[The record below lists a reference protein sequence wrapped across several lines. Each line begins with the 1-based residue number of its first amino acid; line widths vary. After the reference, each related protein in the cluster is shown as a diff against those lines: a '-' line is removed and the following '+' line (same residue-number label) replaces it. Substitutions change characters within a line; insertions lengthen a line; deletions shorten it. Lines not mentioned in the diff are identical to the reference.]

1 MKLHFTIVRFILL
14 ALAIFS
20 SVQLQSQVNL
30 TTSPYTESF
39 DGVGSGYPT
48 GWTGRTGA
56 NATNLGTTQTLTT
69 SKTAWNN
76 TTGAFKNFA
85 SADGLNSGSSTTD
98 QSNSTDRALGVR
110 QTGSF
115 GDPGASFT
123 LQLANTNNI
132 TNLQLSFKLQSLD
145 ISSPRIVTWKLQ
157 YALGSS
163 PAAFTDVTTSPGTM
177 TTGGSSFTNTSI
189 TATLPAAVENQ
200 NQEVWL
206 RVVTLSAAT
215 GSGNRPSTGIDDF
228 QMTFD
233 QNTGVQATRLVISG
247 APTAQEV
254 NQPFSITIC
263 AEDDNGNVQ
272 TDYSQPIALTQL
284 VGTAAIIAPAS
295 PQVPMGGC
303 VSYTITPT
311 AAPDVINFEASSGSL
326 ISDSTGQIVVYNP
339 LSTCYTDVNC
349 GFTIAMTQSN
359 GENDQWSCNNS
370 VYAINGYC
378 ANCPQANTEGWL
390 ISPKFDLSTSLQRH
404 FDFHVT
410 KSFTGPALEIFYTTN
425 YTGDPNTTTWISLD
439 TANGSGNKSL
449 DVTALTGM
457 NIQFGIKY
465 TADGSS
471 GGSASYSVN
480 NISLKSDDCA
490 NTELLSCNITDLI
503 QWNINGCD
511 NKGTSNTLDDTY
523 GANVTVYFGNKP
535 TTGNLRIYANGSL
548 KQSIDVT
555 TLDVDSTS
563 YTFTNLSLPA
573 NNQAFS
579 LKANFSADTLC
590 TYQESFP
597 ARTSCSPAA
606 GIAFNPGL
614 ATSYYVGDTTTV
626 QVCFVDDNN
635 IPSPQSFYPV
645 LALDISPALGEVI
658 SGPDGTGPCFTFT
671 ILPTD
676 TGVVSLTAYD
686 ENFNFVASDNTKFT
700 ERPCVFISEIVDP
713 TSGNNKYLEVYNGS
727 NFPVDISS
735 YNLKIY
741 ANGHTSP
748 DYTLAVNPGTILQPT
763 ETYVF
768 KNTAAG
774 QDFTGCDGHT
784 TTSNNY
790 NTNGDDAYEWVEGS
804 YIHDMYGIVGEMPAN
819 NTSWNYNDKVV
830 KRKSSIYCG
839 NSNFTLS
846 EWDMTSYTV
855 NNTGDPCNHCV
866 TPLALAESDT
876 LCAGDTLHLSGKGGE
891 TYAWTGPNGFSSN
904 ALAPTIDGVTE
915 LNKGWYV
922 MTITV
927 AGSCTDLV
935 DSVYIEV
942 KGVPMA
948 EATAIPASIC
958 VGGTVNLSAT
968 GGDSYSWT
976 GPDGFSSNL
985 QNPTLTNVS
994 ELNEGNYIVT
1004 VFNSCNLF
1012 ASDTVFVEVIDA
1024 LVLNSQA
1031 TPNPA
1036 CEGDSL
1042 FLTAEGSGN
1051 FNWAGPNGFSSNLQN
1066 PVLSDIDE
1074 SNSGDYVVTLM
1085 DNNGCS
1091 AADTITV
1098 LVKPAPNFE
1107 ADIYPNPIC
1116 EGDTLFLNA
1125 NTGADSV
1132 LWTAVNGWTSNNSEE
1147 IIPDITSDYSGDLLL
1162 QVTQD
1167 GCSSSY
1173 IFELDVLDKPTLELT
1188 AENNPA
1194 CEGGIVTIIGN
1205 SDGDINWTGSNNFTF
1220 QGDTIILSNITSSEA
1235 GMYYAFVSNE
1245 NECFAYDSILV
1256 IVNPEPNVTAF
1267 ASPNPV
1273 CQGSNL
1279 FLYGS
1284 SQYQGSYSWTG
1295 PNGFSSNEQN
1305 PIIPNIQILNSGQY
1319 IVRLVAGIGCEA
1331 FDTVTVLVNSAPAPT
1346 ASATPNPVCVG
1357 GTLQLSA
1364 TGTGTFSWTGPDGF
1378 ASNQQTPIILDM
1390 SLAKAGDYIV
1400 TLEATNGCIG
1410 KDTVSVI
1417 VNFASPTIASATPNP
1432 VCAGGTVQLSAT
1444 GTGSFSWTGPLGYI
1458 SNLQNPSIVNITL
1471 AQAGEYIVTFQT
1483 TEGCLSSD
1491 TVTVVVNESSPTIA
1505 SATPNPV
1512 CSGGTVQLSASGSGT
1527 FSWSGPGGY
1536 TSNLQNPSIP
1546 NMTLAQ
1552 AGNYIVT
1559 IQNTSG
1565 CLSKDTVTVMV
1576 NFAPPP
1582 IASATP
1588 NPVCTGG
1595 TVQLSA
1601 IGTGTFSWAGP
1612 LGYTS
1617 NLQNP
1622 SISNISLAQEG
1633 NYIVTLQTTAG
1644 CLSKDTVYVD
1654 VNQAPGINVGA
1665 TPNPICVGNN
1675 LTLSASGGIAYKW
1688 TGPLGFT
1695 SNNQNPVRHISSV
1708 AMGGTYSVTVT
1719 TSGGCTASGT
1729 VFVNVLPEVNGTA
1742 WAEAEEICLGSALK
1756 LHATGGGT
1764 YAWSGPNNFSSTV
1777 QNPVVLNFSIE
1788 KIGVYQVI
1796 ITNSGGCSATYLVK
1810 VGYLAPPVATA
1821 SYEQSSACA
1830 GSTLQ
1835 LHGGGRG
1842 SYLWSGPNSFTS
1854 SEQDPT
1860 IPNVSVNQSGL
1871 YTLIVTGLNGCADTT
1886 TLQVDVKPLPF
1897 ISIPGGPLV
1906 VCEGDGV
1913 YLTAKAQGDVSW
1925 SGPYGYFTEV
1935 DNPYVNNI
1943 PIYMSGYYVATVVG
1957 ATGCVNSDSVLV
1969 KVFPSVV
1976 ATAYAEEIYMCE
1988 GGTIRIHAS
1997 GGTFYQWTG
2006 PGGYHSNEQNPVI
2019 INITEENAGT
2029 YQVLVYNEAG
2039 CFGTAYVNIYVNP
2052 LVVKPFIYATPNPAG
2067 VGQTVQ
2073 FYATG
2078 GLYYKWS
2085 GPLGFE
2091 SDQRNPILP
2100 NVSLQHGGVYYC
2112 QIIDSSSCQ
2121 VTVSTLLRVFGKKQ
2135 NILSS
2140 EVGQGSIYPNPTKNE
2155 LIFNGVDGTSVEYTI
2170 YSAVGSVITSGKTKD
2185 FRLEISNLKNG
2196 LYYIVWKT
2204 DTGNEYYKNGFIK
2217 IE

>member
-48 GWTGRTGA
+48 GWTGRKGA
-56 NATNLGTTQTLTT
+56 KATTLGTLDTLFIA
-69 SKTAWNN
+69 KTAWNN
-76 TTGAFKNFA
+76 TTGGFKNFA

-98 QSNSTDRALGVR
+98 QSNSTDRSLGVR
-110 QTGSF
+110 QNSDR
-115 GDPGASFT
+115 DPGASFT
-123 LQLANTNNI
+123 LQLANTNNT

-145 ISSPRIVTWKLQ
+145 ISSPRVVTWKLQ

-163 PAAFTDVTTSPGTM
+163 PATFTDITTSPSTM
-177 TTGGSSFTNTSI
+177 TTGGSAFTNTTI
-189 TATLPAAVENQ
+189 TANLPAAVENQ
-200 NQEVWL
+200 NQVVWL
-206 RVVTLSAAT
+206 RIVTLSGST
-215 GSGNRPSTGIDDF
+215 SSGNRPSTGIDDF

-284 VGTAAIIAPAS
+284 VGTAAVISPAS

-326 ISDSTGQIVVYNP
+326 ISDSTGQIVVYNS

-359 GENDQWSCNNS
+359 DENDQWSCNNS

-390 ISPKFDLSTSLQRH
+390 ISPKFDLNTSLQRH

-449 DVTALTGM
+449 DITALTGM

-465 TADGSS
+465 IADGTS
-471 GGSASYSVN
+471 GGTSSYTVN
-480 NISLKSDDCA
+480 SINLKSDDCA
-490 NTELLSCNITDLI
+490 NTELLSCNITDLT

-511 NKGTSNTLDDTY
+511 NKGTTNTLDDTY

-535 TTGNLRIYANGSL
+535 TIGNLRIYANGSL

-555 TLDVDSTS
+555 NIDVDSTS
-563 YTFTNLSLPA
+563 YTFTNLALPA

-614 ATSYYVGDTTTV
+614 ATNYYVGDTTTV

-645 LALDISPALGEVI
+645 LALDISPVIGEVI
-658 SGPDGTGPCFTFT
+658 SGPDGAGPCFTFT
-671 ILPTD
+671 ILPTEI
-676 TGVVSLTAYD
+676 GVVSLTVYD
-686 ENFNFVASDNTKFT
+686 EDFNYLASESTNFT

-790 NTNGDDAYEWVEGS
+790 NTNGDDAYEWVNGN
-804 YIHDMYGIVGEMPAN
+804 YIHDRYGIVGEMPAN

-830 KRKSSIYCG
+830 NRKPSIYCG

-846 EWDMTSYTV
+846 EWDMTPYTA

-876 LCAGDTLHLSGKGGE
+876 LCAGDTLRLSGKGGE

-904 ALAPTIDGVTE
+904 IPAPDINGVTD

-958 VGGTVNLSAT
+958 IGGTVNLSAT

-985 QNPTLTNVS
+985 QNPTLTNVT

-1024 LVLNSQA
+1024 LVLNAQA

-1051 FNWAGPNGFSSNLQN
+1051 FSWTGPNGFTSNFQN
-1066 PVLSDIDE
+1066 PVISDIDE
-1074 SNSGDYVVTLM
+1074 SNSGDYIVTLM

-1116 EGDTLFLNA
+1116 EGDTLFLDA
-1125 NTGADSV
+1125 YTGADSV

-1194 CEGGIVTIIGN
+1194 CEGGTVTILGN
-1205 SDGDINWTGSNNFTF
+1205 SDGDISWTGPNNFTF

-1273 CQGSNL
+1273 CQGETL

-1284 SQYQGSYSWTG
+1284 SQYQGTYSWTG
-1295 PNGFSSNEQN
+1295 PNGFTSNEQN

-1319 IVRLVAGIGCEA
+1319 IVRLVGGIGCEA

-1346 ASATPNPVCVG
+1346 ASATPNPVCAG
-1357 GTLQLSA
+1357 GTVQLSA
-1364 TGTGTFSWTGPDGF
+1364 TGTGTFSWTGP
-1378 ASNQQTPIILDM
+1378 
-1390 SLAKAGDYIV
+1390 
-1400 TLEATNGCIG
+1400 
-1410 KDTVSVI
+1410 
-1417 VNFASPTIASATPNP
+1417 
-1432 VCAGGTVQLSAT
+1432 
-1444 GTGSFSWTGPLGYI
+1444 
-1458 SNLQNPSIVNITL
+1458 
-1471 AQAGEYIVTFQT
+1471 
-1483 TEGCLSSD
+1483 
-1491 TVTVVVNESSPTIA
+1491 
-1505 SATPNPV
+1505 
-1512 CSGGTVQLSASGSGT
+1512 
-1527 FSWSGPGGY
+1527 
-1536 TSNLQNPSIP
+1536 
-1546 NMTLAQ
+1546 
-1552 AGNYIVT
+1552 
-1559 IQNTSG
+1559 
-1565 CLSKDTVTVMV
+1565 
-1576 NFAPPP
+1576 
-1582 IASATP
+1582 
-1588 NPVCTGG
+1588 
-1595 TVQLSA
+1595 
-1601 IGTGTFSWAGP
+1601 

-1617 NLQNP
+1617 NLPNP

-1654 VNQAPGINVGA
+1654 VNQSPSINVGA

-1675 LTLSASGGIAYKW
+1675 LYLSASGGISYNW

-1695 SNNQNPVRHISSV
+1695 SSAKNPVRHISSV